1 MAINY
6 INTDAYYN
14 WQPGG
19 ENHPTQ
25 GRRYKH
31 STRVLQQLENEGVLE
46 LFETSSRP
54 AALEELELVH
64 SDEYINQVLIEG
76 ECQEWVGSKP
86 DQAEIASLLFGGT
99 MLAVEMVQGG
109 AKFVVNLPGAKHH
122 AMRSYASGFC
132 VFADFAAAGIRFADV
147 FSKRVAILDID
158 VHHGDGTETLL
169 KDRSDIFTFSVH
181 QKGIFPNT
189 ANKDVSDKTNWIFN
203 RPLASGSGDFE
214 LQSAVKDFVLAAK
227 EFAPDVIMI
236 AGGADGHHA
245 DPLAQLEY
253 TEIGFARAVRIVKE
267 AFADLPIIFS
277 GAGGYCP
284 DDYTPAMWISAI
296 LALDGKTDDEIIDLK
311 ILERV
316 RTVVSKR
323 GDLYAPEWVSADQ
336 EPKELHTEIL
346 PGFFMGGTADDDTID
361 YAKPLSTFE
370 HGIPFDAVVTL
381 YSWAQPMPWG
391 IEELRYGFADANMS
405 HVDEARL
412 HRIAEWAH
420 DRWKEGKR
428 VLVRCQA
435 GMNRSGL
442 VSALVLM
449 RDQYSAE
456 DAIKLLREKRSEVVL
471 FNDAFVDYLVGL
483 EAQN

>member
-1 MAINY
+1 MTIHY
-6 INTDAYYN
+6 IDANAYHD

-19 ENHPTQ
+19 ETHPTQ

-31 STRVLQQLENEGVLE
+31 ATRVLQQLDNEGVVE
-46 LFETSSRP
+46 VKYSTPRGPF
-54 AALEELELVH
+54 LEELELVH
-64 SDEYINQVLIEG
+64 SDDYIQQVLSNG
-76 ECQEWVGSKP
+76 ECNEWSGSKP
-86 DQAEIASLLFGGT
+86 DQAAIAAMFFGGT
-99 MLAVEMVQGG
+99 MQAVEMVQGG
-109 AKFVVNLPGAKHH
+109 SKLVVNLPGAKHH
-122 AMRSYASGFC
+122 AMRTHSSGFC
-132 VFADFAAAGIRFADV
+132 VFADFAAAGIRFADTYG
-147 FSKRVAILDID
+147 KRVAILDID
-158 VHHGDGTETLL
+158 VHHGDGTEVLL
-169 KDRSDIFTFSVH
+169 KERSDLFTFSVH
-181 QKGIFPNT
+181 EKGLFPGT
-189 ANKDVSDKTNWIFN
+189 GARDESDKVNWVFN
-203 RPLASGSGDFE
+203 RPLKSGSGDFE
-214 LQSAVKDFVLAAK
+214 LLAAVQDFVEAAK
-227 EFAPDVIMI
+227 EFQPDVIMI
-236 AGGADGHHA
+236 AGGADGHYA
-245 DPLAQLEY
+245 DPLANLEY
-253 TEIGFARAVRIVKE
+253 TELGFARAVRLVKN
-267 AFADLPIIFS
+267 AFAELPFIFS
-277 GAGGYCP
+277 GAGGYTP
-284 DDYTPAMWISAI
+284 DDYTPAMWLSAI
-296 LALDGKTDDEIIDLK
+296 LALAGKTDQEIIDLK
-311 ILERV
+311 IVERV

-323 GDLYAPEWVSADQ
+323 ADLYAPQWVSADQ

-405 HVDEARL
+405 HVDEDRL

-449 RDQYSAE
+449 RAEYSAE
-456 DAIKLLREKRSEVVL
+456 EAIKLLREKRSEVVL

-483 EAQN
+483 EAKD

>member
-6 INTDAYYN
+6 INSDAYYK

-31 STRVLQQLENEGVLE
+31 STRVLQQLEAEGVLQ
-46 LFETSSRP
+46 LNQIETRP
-54 AALEELELVH
+54 AALEELQIVH
-64 SDEYINQVLIEG
+64 SDEYINQVLEDG
-76 ECQEWVGSKP
+76 ECHEWVGSKP
-86 DQAEIASLLFGGT
+86 DQAEIAALIFGGT
-99 MLAVEMVQGG
+99 MLAVEMIAAGS
-109 AKFVVNLPGAKHH
+109 KFVVNLPGAKHH

-147 FSKRVAILDID
+147 YGKRAAILDID
-158 VHHGDGTETLL
+158 VHHGDGTEELL
-169 KDRSDIFTFSVH
+169 RDRKDVFTFSIH
-181 QKGIFPNT
+181 QKGLFPNT
-189 ANKDVSDKTNWIFN
+189 ANEDVSDKTNWIYN
-203 RPLASGSGDFE
+203 RPLVSGSGDFE
-214 LQSAVKDFVLAAK
+214 LQDAVKDFVEAAK
-227 EFAPDVIMI
+227 EFKPDVIMI
-236 AGGADGHHA
+236 AGGADGHHT
-245 DPLAQLEY
+245 DPLANLEY
-253 TEIGFARAVRIVKE
+253 TEIGFARAVRVVKE
-267 AFADLPIIFS
+267 AFGDLPILFS

-284 DDYTPAMWISAI
+284 DDYTPAMWLSAI
-296 LALDGKTDDEIIDLK
+296 LALDGKTDDEIIELK

-412 HRIAEWAH
+412 HRIAEWAY

-449 RDQYSAE
+449 RDNYSAE
-456 DAIKLLREKRSEVVL
+456 DAITLLREKRSEVVL

-483 EAQN
+483 EAKN